1 MAKTVRKLEQ
11 LITLALAAEWNK
23 LRNDLVVLVKDT
35 SIQHFDAVPLV
46 AALPAAPT
54 NTATCISCATS
65 LTTLFN
71 QHLASVIDAT
81 TGQGAHRVADTNN
94 PVATSVVDDIDKACT
109 RLSLFSSALYTHESQ
124 TGVHINNDVTA
135 APTPAACH
143 SYDQL
148 VAQVNH
154 GYTDY
159 EAHRILT
166 TGNVHLHADSTNVT
180 GTSTAT
186 NLATSITRINALVT
200 AFLAHVIL
208 VGAGGSQVHLA
219 SGATALTAALAAL
232 PVASDR
238 ATAYAA
244 AVAFQAAY
252 NEHCTNTTAHTIADA
267 TNQMTDTN
275 VNEWYTASLTA
286 AACSTAIGV
295 HIAKGLN
302 STALNLV
309 AP

>member
-1 MAKTVRKLEQ
+1 MATTVRKLYQ
-11 LITLALAAEWNK
+11 LVALALADEWNK

-35 SIQHFDAVPLV
+35 SIQHFDTVPLV
-46 AALPAAPT
+46 ASLPAYPT
-54 NTATCISCATS
+54 NTATCISCATA
-65 LTTLFN
+65 LTTGFN
-71 QHLASVIDAT
+71 AHLASHVSAT
-81 TGQGAHRVADTNN
+81 TGQGAHRVADASN

-166 TGNVHLHADSTNVT
+166 TSNIHLHADATNVT

-200 AFLAHVIL
+200 NFLAHSIM

-244 AVAFQAAY
+244 AVAFQAAF
-252 NEHCTNTTAHTIADA
+252 NEHCANTTAHTVADA
-267 TNQMTDTN
+267 TNPMTDTD
-275 VNEWYTASLTA
+275 VNEYHSAVLTA
-286 AACSTAIGV
+286 TACIDAIGA
-295 HIAKGLN
+295 HIAKGFN
-302 STALNLV
+302 SSALNLV